1 MNELFTVGGD
11 GGGDGL
17 KVSAVGL
24 GTNNFGGRC
33 DAAETASVVHAAL
46 DCGINLIDTADIYGG
61 GLSEEYIGRALGAR
75 RGEAV
80 LATKFGM
87 ASGAIKGG
95 GSRDYVMQAVDDSL
109 KRLRTDY
116 IDLYQYHKPDP
127 NTPIAE
133 TLEALDALVRAG
145 KVRHVGCSNLT
156 AVQLEEALAVS
167 RAAGLAAFVTAQNP
181 YSVLDRGIEGG
192 LTGVCE
198 ANGIGILPYYPLAR
212 GLLTGKYRRG
222 EPAPAGSRLAEGGRR
237 AAGALTD
244 QNFDVLEPLEA
255 FSAERGHSLLELAF
269 SWLAAQPAV
278 PCVIAGATKP
288 EQVAANA
295 RAADWKLT
303 PEDLAEID
311 RITKG

>member
-1 MNELFTVGGD
+1 MSLPPVRHGKT
-11 GGGDGL
+11 
-17 KVSAVGL
+17 
-24 GTNNFGGRC
+24 
-33 DAAETASVVHAAL
+33 AL
-46 DCGINLIDTADIYGG
+46 DRRQIIDACEGS
-61 GLSEEYIGRALGAR
+61 LRRLG
-75 RGEAV
+75 
-80 LATKFGM
+80 
-87 ASGAIKGG
+87 
-95 GSRDYVMQAVDDSL
+95 
-109 KRLRTDY
+109 TDY

-156 AVQLEEALAVS
+156 ADQLEEALAVS
-167 RAAGLAAFVTAQNP
+167 RAGGLAAFVTAQDP

-212 GLLTGKYRRG
+212 GLLTGKYHRG

-255 FSAERGHSLLELAF
+255 FCAERGRTLLELAF

-311 RITKG
+311 RITGR

>member
-1 MNELFTVGGD
+1 MEMKQLFSAGI
-11 GGGDGL
+11 

-33 DAAETASVVHAAL
+33 DAAETAAVVHAAL

-87 ASGAIKGG
+87 ARPGIKGG
-95 GSRDYVMQAVDDSL
+95 GGRDYVMQAVDDSL

-127 NTPIAE
+127 DIPMAE

-145 KVRHVGCSNLT
+145 KVRHIGCSNLT
-156 AVQLEEALAVS
+156 ADQVEEALGVS
-167 RAAGLAAFVTAQNP
+167 RDRKLAAFVTAQNP
-181 YSVLDRGIEGG
+181 YSVLNRGIEDG

-222 EPAPAGSRLAEGGRR
+222 APAPAGTRLAEGGRR

-244 QNFDVLEPLEA
+244 QNFDLLEPLEA
-255 FSAERGHSLLELAF
+255 FAADRGHSLLELAF

-311 RITKG
+311 RITNG